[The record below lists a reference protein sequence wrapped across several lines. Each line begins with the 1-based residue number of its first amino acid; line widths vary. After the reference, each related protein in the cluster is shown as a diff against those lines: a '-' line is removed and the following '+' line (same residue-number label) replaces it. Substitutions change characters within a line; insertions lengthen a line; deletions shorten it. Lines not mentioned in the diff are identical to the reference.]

1 MVLSC
6 SWTQKAKSVSIVLF
20 CFYFVLFNDS
30 HPRHPGLELLF
41 SRHLKAERSE
51 ACSEPLIVFV
61 QAITVKGRRKSQG
74 D

>member
-1 MVLSC
+1 LDTEGQINIHCVVL
-6 SWTQKAKSVSIVLF
+6 
-20 CFYFVLFNDS
+20 FYFVLFNDS
-30 HPRHPGLELLF
+30 HPRHAGLELLF

-61 QAITVKGRRKSQG
+61 QAITVKGRRKSRG